1 MGQNLI
7 SRSLASTQ
15 NIVIGYS
22 IHDLLFILGNSFLI
36 ATLLCIITYL
46 TNRNLLK
53 DPDGPSEEK
62 IELILGTVNIL
73 YLCMGMTSVMI
84 LVNNNLAR
92 AFAIGAAIALI
103 RFRVKLALNMSNSNV
118 LFSIVCGIACGLNEI
133 SLAWLST
140 GSYFVITILLWI
152 ITDSINK
159 KIPKD

>member
-15 NIVIGYS
+15 NVIIGYS
-22 IHDLLFILGNSFLI
+22 LNDLLFIMANSFII
-36 ATLLCIITYL
+36 ATLLCLITYL
-46 TNRNLLK
+46 TSRNLLK
-53 DPDGPSEEK
+53 DPKGPSEEK

-73 YLCMGMTSVMI
+73 YLCTGMTSVMI

-103 RFRVKLALNMSNSNV
+103 RFRVKLSKNMSNSNV

-133 SLAWLST
+133 NLAWLST
-140 GSYFVITILLWI
+140 GSYFLITILLWV
-152 ITDSINK
+152 ITGSINR
-159 KIPKD
+159 KIPKE